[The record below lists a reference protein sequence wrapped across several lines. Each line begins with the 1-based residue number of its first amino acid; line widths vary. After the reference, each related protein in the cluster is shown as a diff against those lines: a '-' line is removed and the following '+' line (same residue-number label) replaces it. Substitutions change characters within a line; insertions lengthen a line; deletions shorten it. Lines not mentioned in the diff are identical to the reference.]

1 MDPHAFRSRS
11 FITRDSIMI
20 PYFQNI
26 ADVIPFHID
35 DLVAKDAALPLDF
48 DVDTDNYVR
57 KNVFDDSVLNP
68 DFVKWMASEAD
79 LNIQKVVIW
88 HWKTDSDPRV
98 AHIDSDVNGKI
109 SPGTALN
116 WTLSKGYTTV
126 SWYDKKPSEYRVS
139 MANEADKRWNTPNV
153 EAYIAVDVD
162 YKDRVA
168 EWSDRGPVI
177 LDTSIPHM
185 IYAVDSTRVSV
196 SLNFGEYTFFD
207 DLRSK
212 FDRLREK

>member
-1 MDPHAFRSRS
+1 
-11 FITRDSIMI
+11 MI
-20 PYFQNI
+20 PYFENI
-26 ADVIPFHID
+26 ADVIPFDID
-35 DLVAKDAALPLDF
+35 DLLDKNADLPLDF
-48 DVDTDNYVR
+48 NVDTDNYVR
-57 KNVFDDSVLNP
+57 KNVFDSSILNP
-68 DFVKWMASEAD
+68 DFVAWMATELD
-79 LNIQKVVIW
+79 LHIQKVVIW

-98 AHIDSDVNGKI
+98 AHIDSDVNGKV

-116 WTLSKGYTTV
+116 WTLSKGYNNV

-139 MANEADKRWNTPNV
+139 MANDADKRWNTPNV

-162 YKDRVA
+162 YKERVA

-185 IYAVDSTRVSV
+185 IYAADCTRVSV
-196 SLNFGEYTFFD
+196 SLNFGEYTFFE

-212 FDRLREK
+212 FNKIREK